1 MKMRPHSWYL
11 LLLLPLLGRGW
22 MVAQAAPASASND
35 SAQDTMS
42 RDLLEVN
49 IPELERMYSN
59 HEYTVTQVVQ
69 WYLARIA
76 KYNGIYR
83 AVQTVDRE
91 GALAAAARE
100 DAEAAAGGSHY
111 QRGPMWGVPIVT
123 KANTS
128 IKDHVTTDGWKGY
141 MIPGHELIA
150 PKDATIVAKLRAAGA
165 VVIGQTNMPDFAA
178 SDTNRSTAYGRT
190 GNAYDVRFSPG
201 GSSGG
206 TVTAVTA
213 NMAVL

>member
-42 RDLLEVN
+42 RDLLEVT
-49 IPELERMYSN
+49 IPELEQMYGN
-59 HEYTVTQVVQ
+59 HKYTVTEVVQ

-91 GALAAAARE
+91 GALAAAAGRMRKPRPV
-100 DAEAAAGGSHY
+100 AATTSAARCGVFPSSPKRIHRSRTMSPPMGG
-111 QRGPMWGVPIVT
+111 
-123 KANTS
+123 
-128 IKDHVTTDGWKGY
+128 KG
-141 MIPGHELIA
+141 
-150 PKDATIVAKLRAAGA
+150 T
-165 VVIGQTNMPDFAA
+165 
-178 SDTNRSTAYGRT
+178 
-190 GNAYDVRFSPG
+190 
-201 GSSGG
+201 
-206 TVTAVTA
+206 
-213 NMAVL
+213 